1 MSLKKMNKKKIIQ
14 YGVPIDSGTADSI
27 LASLLR
33 KIYHDINIDI
43 TRFDI
48 LVSRYVSK
56 FSKSTASRVLS
67 SERGNIKKE
76 ILSETISWNVF
87 ISKGLALINAK
98 KIKISIELTHF
109 NGLIT
114 KHEKEVELNYDNST
128 IDTEFTDGENNE

>member
-1 MSLKKMNKKKIIQ
+1 MSLKKMNKKKRIEYGIQ
-14 YGVPIDSGTADSI
+14 INNGSPDSI

-33 KIYHDINIDI
+33 KIYYDINIDI
-43 TRFDI
+43 TKFDI

-56 FSKSTASRVLS
+56 FSKSTLSRVLS

-76 ILSETISWNVF
+76 LLSESISWNVF

-98 KIKISIELTHF
+98 KIKITLEITHH
-109 NGLIT
+109 NGLLT

-128 IDTEFTDGENNE
+128 TDSEEGEDE